1 MQEIMQ
7 TLQKVLPKYTIAISL
22 IFLVTVVYLF
32 TRGNTVDVDA
42 FTVGDAE
49 LVQAVYATGFIEADA
64 VANLSA
70 EVSGSVR
77 SVGAREGDRVSD
89 GQTIIVFESVQP
101 ELAVRESRAAY
112 DEQSALFAE
121 RQLRLTRIRNLF
133 REGAVSRQELDDAE
147 KNMRQSAELLEQKRM
162 RMKIQEDELKKT
174 AIRAPFSGI
183 LALQS
188 VKEGD
193 YVSANTVVA
202 RVIDTTGYTVNVEV
216 DELDVP
222 RIRKGQKAMVVLDAM
237 PEKRFRAAVARVVPQ
252 TDTVTKTSRVYLRFV
267 TPVSGIQAGMTAT
280 ANIVYNVKAR
290 SLLVRKSSVFEE
302 NHVSYVWKVE
312 AGKLRKQPLKTGAG
326 DLAFVEVLD
335 GLRKGDKVVPV
346 PEERF
351 REGMVVR
358 IVKNDML
365 Q

>member
-1 MQEIMQ
+1 MQ
-7 TLQKVLPKYTIAISL
+7 TLQKILPKYTIALSL

-42 FTVGDAE
+42 VTVSDAE
-49 LVQAVYATGFIEADA
+49 LVQAVYATGFIEADNA
-64 VANLSA
+64 ASLSA
-70 EVSGSVR
+70 EFSGTVR
-77 SVGAREGDRVSD
+77 SVGAREGDRVSA

-112 DEQSALFAE
+112 DEQSALFSE
-121 RQLRLTRIRNLF
+121 RQLRYGRIRNLYA
-133 REGAVSRQELDDAE
+133 EGAVSRQDLDDAE
-147 KNMRQSAELLEQKRM
+147 KNMRQAGELLEQKRI
-162 RMKIQEDELKKT
+162 RMKIQEDELKKV
-174 AIRAPFSGI
+174 AVRAPFAGI

-188 VKEGD
+188 VKAGD
-193 YVSANTVVA
+193 YVSAGSVVA
-202 RVIDTTGYTVNVEV
+202 RVIDTTGYAVNVEV

-222 RIRKGQKAMVVLDAM
+222 RIRKGQKAVVVLDAM
-237 PEKRFRAAVARVVPQ
+237 PEKRYEASVSRVVPQ
-252 TDTVTKTSRVYLRFV
+252 TDTVTKTSRVYLRFL
-267 TPVSGIQAGMTAT
+267 TPVSRIQAGMTAT
-280 ANIVYNVKAR
+280 ANIVYNVKSG

-312 AGKLRKQPLKTGAG
+312 DGKLRKQPLKTGAG

-335 GLRKGDKVVPV
+335 GLRKGDQVVGV

-351 REGMVVR
+351 RDGMDARVQ
-358 IVKNDML
+358 KKSMSH